1 MSHYFYMFL
10 PLLSPKQRHWIQF
23 LLTMTKKEIKVRY
36 KHTIFGFLWAVMN
49 PLLQM
54 AIIGTVFQFFV
65 PVKVHNYFA
74 FLFAGLLAWDFL
86 SMTLSR
92 TTPLY
97 VHERS
102 LLQKASFP
110 REVIFLSNIL
120 ANMFHLVIAM
130 GVFWLINTTI
140 FGQSMSWSVFCLP
153 VAVLWLL
160 VVTAG
165 LSGLTGSL
173 NVQFRDVDFMVKAIL
188 PLWLY
193 ATPVL
198 YTIQLI
204 PERWHWLF
212 YLNPMVGVVE
222 LFRFSLLNL
231 PVTDWGMLG
240 VNGLISVGC
249 AAVGVVAFRRL
260 SPHFV
265 DWL

>member
-1 MSHYFYMFL
+1 MSL
-10 PLLSPKQRHWIQF
+10 PLLSSKQRHWVQF

-65 PVKVHNYFA
+65 PVKVDNYFA

-110 REVIFLSNIL
+110 REVIFLSHIF

-140 FGQSMSWSVFCLP
+140 LGQAVSWSVLCLP
-153 VAVLWLL
+153 LAVLWLL
-160 VVTAG
+160 VLAGG

-173 NVQFRDVDFMVKAIL
+173 NVQFRDVDFMVRAIL

-198 YTIQLI
+198 YTIELI
-204 PERWHWLF
+204 PNQWHWLF
-212 YLNPMVGVVE
+212 YFNPMVGVVE
-222 LFRFSLLNL
+222 LFRLSLLNL

-240 VNGLISVGC
+240 VNALISVGC
-249 AAVGVVAFRRL
+249 AVVGLVAFRKF